1 MTWRNLSLL
10 AVLCLPVPAQED
22 PLAAAQLRTTLTFL
36 ASDELAGRDSP
47 SRGLR
52 EARDYLIARLQAAKV
67 APGVGESYVHEY
79 ELPGVTLPHEGVTCA
94 LVGDGEKREL
104 AFGEDV
110 RIWRLDAAFQGEAV
124 EVLRPDMDAPGSDR
138 LLRRLRGNKPV
149 ILEVETD
156 SPLWR
161 ATEGAQQKLGST
173 RGGASAPW
181 LLVRK
186 GVLPAGDLKLNLN
199 VPAPTAGPV
208 QLWNVV
214 GVLRQPEA
222 KEWLVFSAHY
232 DHIGI
237 GVARNGDS
245 INNGADDDGTG
256 TTTVLALA
264 EAFARSPTAAGR
276 NLAFVFFS
284 AEEKGLRGSRAF
296 VAAPPFPLADIAAV
310 VNLEMLGRPPE
321 GGVRKAWITGHDL
334 SDFATRAQPALAR
347 AGVELIEFAMAANL
361 FSASDNL
368 PFAQQGVVAHSI
380 SAGSLHADYHQPS
393 DEVSRIDFEHM
404 SAVARG
410 VFEFGKDL
418 AAAKE
423 RPAFNDQGKARL
435 QLR

>member
-1 MTWRNLSLL
+1 M
-10 AVLCLPVPAQED
+10 
-22 PLAAAQLRTTLTFL
+22 
-36 ASDELAGRDSP
+36 
-47 SRGLR
+47 
-52 EARDYLIARLQAAKV
+52 
-67 APGVGESYVHEY
+67 HEY
-79 ELPGVTLPHEGVTCA
+79 ELPGVTFPEAGVRCA
-94 LVGDGEKREL
+94 LVVDEQTRREL
-104 AFGEDV
+104 KPQEDV
-110 RIWRLDAAFQGEAV
+110 RLWRLDAAFSGEAV
-124 EVLRPDMDAPGSDR
+124 EVLRPDMEAPGADR

-149 ILEVETD
+149 IVEVDTD

-161 ATEGAQQKLGST
+161 DAEGVQQKLGSA

-186 GVLPAGDLKLNLN
+186 GVLPAGDLKLDLE
-199 VPAPTAGPV
+199 VPAPKAGPV

-222 KEWLVFSAHY
+222 KDWLVFSAHY

-237 GVARNGDS
+237 GIARNGDS

-264 EAFARSPTAAGR
+264 EAFAKAPVAAGR

-321 GGVRKAWITGHDL
+321 DGVRKAWITGHDL

-347 AGVELIEFAMAANL
+347 AGVELIEFAMAASL
-361 FSASDNL
+361 FTASDNL

-410 VFEFGKDL
+410 IFEFGQDL
-418 AAAKE
+418 ATAKE
-423 RPAFNDQGKARL
+423 RPAFNEKGKARL
-435 QLR
+435 RLR